1 MKIPKEQVLSKKI
14 VGKRGTANVWLVRT
28 VGGLNLI
35 CIESPGN
42 AEIAAMASHPAM
54 AEFLAQKKS
63 PDIEYTSLRKSEP
76 ITFNENDPVVKKY
89 SALSDAIIAIQKK
102 Q

>member
-35 CIESPGN
+35 CVESPGN

-63 PDIEYTSLRKSEP
+63 PDIEYTSLRKSVIQFDENNP
-76 ITFNENDPVVKKY
+76 TFKKY
-89 SALSDAIIAIQKK
+89 EALTNAIIDIQKK